1 MSFEP
6 RQVIRMSRLRVRAV
20 CVALLLVV
28 AIVCVPALA
37 FAGVSEYQV
46 QFAPVGVSGA
56 MDLIVNL
63 VLSPDTKLPATV
75 RVPLPAGATILWS
88 GEILGG
94 DPANDP
100 SREATLTTGGGAQ
113 YAELTLKQARIAQVE
128 AEVGAPSISGDNVKG
143 RLDWI
148 NTTDAGTYTFSVRIE
163 PNVSQ
168 LKMVPEPEGAPQT
181 NAEGESL
188 YTLAPV
194 RLEKGGTF
202 AVDVSYRRGADATGV
217 PAGGSSVALIVAVV
231 LLVIAVAALVVVLVR
246 QRQSGGPGAA
256 SGPTAS
262 AGSNTSRTRG
272 EPAASTDKEPVSA
285 EDDETFTWD

>member
-1 MSFEP
+1 
-6 RQVIRMSRLRVRAV
+6 MSRLRVRAV
-20 CVALLLVV
+20 SVALLLVV
-28 AIVCVPALA
+28 SIVCVPALA

-46 QFAPVGVSGA
+46 QFAPAGVSGM
-56 MDLIVNL
+56 MDLIVNV

-75 RVPLPAGATILWS
+75 HVPLPAGATILWS

-100 SREATLTTGGGAQ
+100 SREATLTTVGGAQ
-113 YAELTLKQARIAQVE
+113 YAELTLKQVRIAQVE
-128 AEVGAPSISGDNVKG
+128 AEVGAPSISGDNVKA

-163 PNVSQ
+163 PKVSG
-168 LKMVPEPEGAPQT
+168 LKIVPQPVGAPQA

-217 PAGGSSVALIVAVV
+217 PAGGSSPVLIVAVTF
-231 LLVIAVAALVVVLVR
+231 LVIAVAALVVVVVR
-246 QRQSGGPGAA
+246 QRQSGGPRPAT
-256 SGPTAS
+256 GPTARAAS
-262 AGSNTSRTRG
+262 DTSRTSG
-272 EPAASTDKEPVSA
+272 EPTAPPDGESASA